1 MAYQKAYNLLKPFF
15 LKLVGPGDLS
25 SQLEDVVCWIWVNS
39 GLASVPSS
47 GQRPKLHRAV
57 FGSRDLSSQLED
69 LACRIGSSVDH
80 QASPPHLNETNCNE
94 QFLVR
99 GTYRASLRIWSA
111 ESGSSAAQQASP
123 PQVNETICTEQYL
136 LEVDETSCF
145 RQLLFIGRQDQFP
158 PALSS
163 FNAIMRQNNASLS
176 LAEAGQ
182 KYASD
187 LIQ

>member
-1 MAYQKAYNLLKPFF
+1 M
-15 LKLVGPGDLS
+15 VCCIGVISGP
-25 SQLEDVVCWIWVNS
+25 
-39 GLASVPSS
+39 ASVPSS
-47 GQRPKLHRAV
+47 GQRSRLHRAV

-80 QASPPHLNETNCNE
+80 QASPPHVNENNCNE
-94 QFLVR
+94 QSLVC

-111 ESGSSAAQQASP
+111 GSGSSAAQQASP
-123 PQVNETICTEQYL
+123 PQVNETICIEQYL

-145 RQLLFIGRQDQFP
+145 RQLLFIGLQDQFP
-158 PALSS
+158 PVLSS

-176 LAEAGQ
+176 LAQAGQ

-187 LIQ
+187 PIQ